1 MGWAQWR
8 VSMLVAMG
16 LASGIGGASGCVTRA
31 IGGDDDGGEDGEDG
45 DDGDDGLDLGEGSG
59 HDLGS
64 GDDGPQCS
72 LVPAGYEEIG
82 FCRPPG
88 PDGCSTCADEACQI
102 AAEAASGFCAPTY
115 DGLLCGPIEQQGQC
129 CYLAHVIDQGCAG
142 RPLLHDGVACMA
154 EAIVRDDWRTDVAP
168 DARAGT
174 GSVRAQLAVAWR
186 DIGLAEHAS
195 IASFARF
202 VLDLL
207 AVGAPAELVVAA
219 QRAMGDEVV
228 HARLAF
234 GLASRYGGV
243 AVGPGPLRQPAAAVR
258 TLEEIVVAAVVEG
271 CVGETIAAAR
281 AEHARHGVRDEAV
294 AGVLAVIAR
303 DERRHAQLAWRF
315 VSWAVR
321 RHPELQRAV
330 ARAFATVDVS
340 GAGAGCDDD
349 PRLRAHGVLAVEES
363 LALAREIVEEVV
375 LPCAAALLAPRGDAD
390 EAATTMVDGTSALA

>member
-1 MGWAQWR
+1 L
-8 VSMLVAMG
+8 S
-16 LASGIGGASGCVTRA
+16 
-31 IGGDDDGGEDGEDG
+31 
-45 DDGDDGLDLGEGSG
+45 
-59 HDLGS
+59 
-64 GDDGPQCS
+64 
-72 LVPAGYEEIG
+72 
-82 FCRPPG
+82 
-88 PDGCSTCADEACQI
+88 
-102 AAEAASGFCAPTY
+102 AA
-115 DGLLCGPIEQQGQC
+115 
-129 CYLAHVIDQGCAG
+129 
-142 RPLLHDGVACMA
+142 
-154 EAIVRDDWRTDVAP
+154 
-168 DARAGT
+168 AR
-174 GSVRAQLAVAWR
+174 
-186 DIGLAEHAS
+186 AS

-202 VLDLL
+202 ALDLL

-219 QRAMGDEVV
+219 QRAMGEEVV

-243 AVGPGPLRQPAAAVR
+243 AVGPGPLAQPPAQPR

-281 AEHARHGVRDEAV
+281 AEHARQAARDEAV

-321 RHPELQRAV
+321 RHPALQRAV

-349 PRLRAHGVLAVEES
+349 PRLRGHGVLGTEES

-390 EAATTMVDGTSALA
+390 EAATTLVDGTSALA